1 MSYDECHIRSAIRAV
16 PDWPAPGVVF
26 RDIAPLF
33 LDTKAF
39 HMVID
44 ALTQRYLDS
53 DITHIAALDARGF
66 LLGSVLA
73 YKLNKPL
80 ILIRKRGKLPGQTL
94 SQDYQLEYGTACIE
108 VQKEACGPGDKVLLV
123 DDLIA
128 TGGSLLAASMLI
140 RRLGAEISEA
150 AAIVD
155 LPFLEGSS
163 RLHEAEIPVHCLIAY

>member
-16 PDWPAPGVVF
+16 PDWPEPGVTF
-26 RDIAPLF
+26 RDITPLF
-33 LDTKAF
+33 LDTKAL
-39 HMVID
+39 HIVID
-44 ALTQRYLDS
+44 SFSQRYIDS

-80 ILIRKRGKLPGQTL
+80 ILIRKKGKLPGETL
-94 SQDYQLEYGTACIE
+94 SQEYQLEYGAACVE
-108 VQKEACGPGDKVLLV
+108 VQKDACGAGDRVLLI

-128 TGGSLLAASMLI
+128 TGGSLLAASTLI

-155 LPFLEGSS
+155 LPFLEGST
-163 RLHEAEIPVHCLIAY
+163 RLHEAGIPVYSLIAY